1 MRINNLTLCAGIAL
15 ALFSSCGSSKRTLP
29 TSDEFPVITIGASN
43 AQLKT
48 TYPATIKGIQD
59 VEVRP
64 KVSGFITKLYIHEG
78 EAVRAG
84 QLLFVIDNST
94 FQAAVEQAQAQVN
107 SAQSAVSQAK
117 ARVVQANASLTSAQA
132 QAATAKL
139 TYDNS
144 KSLYASKVIGDYEL
158 QTAKNTYETAMA
170 AINQANSGIVSA
182 RAAVNQAESGV
193 KQAQAMLSSAKDN
206 LSFCYVKSP
215 TTGYVGSLPYKAGAL
230 VSASSPDPL
239 TTVSDVSTVEVF
251 FSMSERDI
259 LGLTKTAGSVGEA
272 LKEMPSVK
280 LLLAD
285 GTVYGHPGKVV
296 KMSGVIDAATG
307 AYSIIAHFAN
317 PERLLKSGG
326 AGQIVI
332 PRTNSNAIV
341 IPQEA
346 TASVQNKLFVYKV
359 GKDNKVNYS
368 EIKVDPQNDGN
379 TYIVTSGL
387 SVGDRIVVKG
397 LTKLTDKMKITPVTL
412 AAYQKSIDDAA
423 KLGAK
428 QSSAS
433 GFVGAMTGK

>member
-1 MRINNLTLCAGIAL
+1 MKMKKSLFVTAVAVSLTA
-15 ALFSSCGSSKRTLP
+15 CGGGGGMP
-29 TSDEFPVITIGASN
+29 NFGNDEYPVETIGTNSASL
-43 AQLKT
+43 QS
-48 TYPATIKGIQD
+48 TYPATIRGIQD
-59 VEVRP
+59 VQVRP
-64 KVSGFITKLYIHEG
+64 KVSGFITKVYVHEG
-78 EAVRAG
+78 QAVKAG
-84 QLLFVIDNST
+84 QLLFAIDSET
-94 FQAAVEQAQAQVN
+94 YRAAVRQAQAGVN
-107 SAQSAVSQAK
+107 TARAQLNT
-117 ARVVQANASLTSAQA
+117 ARLTYENNKKLFDKHVIGQFELATAQNSFTTAQASLAQA
-132 QAATAKL
+132 EA
-139 TYDNS
+139 
-144 KSLYASKVIGDYEL
+144 SLA
-158 QTAKNTYETAMA
+158 
-170 AINQANSGIVSA
+170 
-182 RAAVNQAESGV
+182 
-193 KQAQAMLSSAKDN
+193 SAKET
-206 LSFCYVKSP
+206 LSWCLVKSP
-215 TTGYVGSLPYKAGAL
+215 AAGVVGSLPYKAGAL

-239 TTVSDVSTVEVF
+239 TTVSDISMVEVF

-285 GTVYGHPGKVV
+285 GTIYGHPGKVV

-397 LTKLTDKMKITPVTL
+397 LTKLTDKMKITPITM
-412 AAYQKSIDDAA
+412 AAYQKSIDEAA

-428 QSSAS
+428 QGTAG
-433 GFVGAMTGK
+433 GFIDAMQGKK